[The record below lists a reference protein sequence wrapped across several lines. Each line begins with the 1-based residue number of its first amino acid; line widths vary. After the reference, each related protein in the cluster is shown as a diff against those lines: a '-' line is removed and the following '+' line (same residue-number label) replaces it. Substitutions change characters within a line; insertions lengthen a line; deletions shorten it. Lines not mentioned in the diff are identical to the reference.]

1 MKRYPSFKCQVSSVL
16 NRCFIAAAIITS
28 ILSVS
33 ASSSSAAD
41 LTVDEIITKANDAAY
56 YAGKDGQ
63 ADVKM
68 TITDAK
74 GGERVREFRILRLN
88 TEDKNQKFY
97 VYFNEPADVRRM
109 VYLVWK
115 KVGEGQDDDR
125 WMYLPALDLVRRIA
139 PGDKRTSFVGSDFVY
154 EDVSGRNLNADE
166 HELVS
171 SEGGQYQI
179 KNTPKDPGSVE
190 FSFYNVW
197 IDQDTFLPRK
207 AEYYDKNGKL
217 YRRVE
222 GKKVE
227 TIQGYPTVMESV
239 VSDLNTGGKTVNA
252 FSGVKYDIG
261 LNDAIFSERF
271 LKRPPREATR

>member
-1 MKRYPSFKCQVSSVL
+1 MKSNPSIKYQASSIIHRLSLMSVAIFSVL
-16 NRCFIAAAIITS
+16 
-28 ILSVS
+28 L
-33 ASSSSAAD
+33 ASLSSAAAED
-41 LTVDEIITKANDAAY
+41 LTVDEIITKANEAAY
-56 YAGKDGQ
+56 YAGRDGQ

-68 TITDAK
+68 TIVDAG
-74 GGERVREFRILRLN
+74 GGERVRQFRILRLN
-88 TEDKNQKFY
+88 AENGNQKFY

-166 HELVS
+166 HELIS
-171 SEGGQYQI
+171 SAGGQYQI

-190 FSFYNVW
+190 FSYYNVW

-222 GKKVE
+222 GTKVE
-227 TIQGYPTVMESV
+227 TVQGYPTVVESV
-239 VSDLNTGGKTVNA
+239 VTDLNTGGKTVNA
-252 FSGVKYDIG
+252 FSGMKYDIG